1 MWIFENPVYLLL
13 LTILMPAV
21 YFSHFYRGRGS
32 LVPVSIGLWNSSTFK
47 PGNYFIRFILFISS
61 SSLWL
66 GFVCIILALAGP
78 SFVEK
83 EKIYLSR
90 GIDIVFVLDE
100 SPSMAALDFPPTNR
114 FDASKDVIRKF
125 VNAREHDPVGLV
137 TFAAEAALRI
147 PPTLDTDGFLSELDR
162 LELMELGNG
171 TAVGLGIAIA
181 ALHMQDST
189 AEEKVIILITD
200 GENNAGEIV
209 PESAADIA
217 AGMGIRIYTIGIG
230 TRGEVAIEYVDKDSG
245 KIITGRY
252 DSDFDEELLREIA
265 ERTNGKYYFA
275 PSTNAL
281 EGIIDVIDSLENTEK
296 RVKIKTSSR
305 PGYRQLII
313 LAIILIFFDFII
325 KKVFFREVF

>member
-1 MWIFENPVYLLL
+1 MWIFESPEWLILLAL
-13 LTILMPAV
+13 VIPAI
-21 YFSHFYRGRGS
+21 FFTHFYRGRGGVFPYS
-32 LVPVSIGLWNSSTFK
+32 TGLWRSSAFK
-47 PGNYFIRFILFISS
+47 PRNHFLKFILFLSAASFWGGII
-61 SSLWL
+61 
-66 GFVCIILALAGP
+66 FIILAVAGP
-78 SFVEK
+78 SRVEK

-114 FDASKDVIRKF
+114 FDASKEVIRKF

-147 PPTLDTDGFLSELDR
+147 PPTLDSEGFLTELER
-162 LELMELGNG
+162 IELMELGNG

-181 ALHMQDST
+181 ALHMQNST
-189 AEEKVIILITD
+189 AQEKVIILITD

-217 AGMGIRIYTIGIG
+217 AGMGIRIYTVGIG
-230 TRGEVAIEYVDKDSG
+230 TRGEVAIEYKDPESG

-252 DSDFDEELLREIA
+252 DSDFDENLLRTIA
-265 ERTNGKYYFA
+265 EKTGGKYYYA

-281 EGIIDVIDSLENTEK
+281 ESIISAIDSLESSEK
-296 RVKIKTSSR
+296 RVKIKTSSQ
-305 PGYRQLII
+305 PAYRHLII
-313 LAIILIFFDFII
+313 LAVLMIMLDFFIR
-325 KKVFFREVF
+325 KALLREVL

>member
-1 MWIFENPVYLLL
+1 MLIFENPGYLLL
-13 LTILMPAV
+13 LTLLIPSI
-21 YFSHFYRGRGS
+21 YFSHFFRGRGG
-32 LVPVSIGLWNSSTFK
+32 LVPVSIGLWKSSTFK
-47 PGNYFIRFILFISS
+47 PKNYFLRFILFLSS
-61 SSLWL
+61 ASFWA
-66 GFVCIILALAGP
+66 GIICIIFAIAGP

-114 FDASKDVIRKF
+114 FDASKEVIRKF
-125 VNAREHDPVGLV
+125 VKAREHDPVGLV

-147 PPTLDTDGFLSELDR
+147 PPTLDTEGFLDELET
-162 LELMELGNG
+162 LKLMELGNG

-230 TRGEVAIEYVDKDSG
+230 TRGEVPIEYEDPETG

-252 DSDFDEELLREIA
+252 DSDFDEELLMEIA
-265 ERTNGKYYFA
+265 ETTNGKYYFA

-281 EGIIDVIDSLENTEK
+281 EGIMDVIDSLESSEK
-296 RVKIKTSSR
+296 RVKIKTTSR
-305 PGYRQLII
+305 SGYRQLTI
-313 LAIILIFFDFII
+313 LAMILIFADFFI
-325 KKVFFREVF
+325 KKVIFREVF